1 MTTIT
6 LCNIPRTS
14 IYKPSPAIA
23 TLKSILEK
31 NNFVNV
37 KKSSCTFCPYHNNK
51 TWKDLKNNYPEEWD
65 KAVKLDEIIRDSSQ
79 YNIKD
84 KLYLHSSKQ
93 PLDKAYLQEDQE
105 ELFMCEE
112 GYCGI

>member
-1 MTTIT
+1 M
-6 LCNIPRTS
+6 
-14 IYKPSPAIA
+14 
-23 TLKSILEK
+23 KS
-31 NNFVNV
+31 
-37 KKSSCTFCPYHNNK
+37 T
-51 TWKDLKNNYPEEWD
+51 
-65 KAVKLDEIIRDSSQ
+65 Q